1 MDHAL
6 NQIGFYLYTLAFLT
20 TLARVFQPKLTRWV
34 PLGFIAAGASFQ
46 LAAFIVRWSLLN
58 WAPVTTMYEIL
69 CYVSFGLGLAVFFT
83 YRKSDFP
90 VLTAMSLILPIA
102 ALGVALF
109 KESSDLKP
117 VVPGLQSNWM
127 PIHVSCWCFSYSAFG
142 VGFIVSAA
150 LIALRRLDRAPE
162 MQEKLSELFYRLVLF
177 GFPFHTLGLITGALW
192 ASNAW
197 ASPWFNDP
205 KEWTSAITW
214 LIYAIYL
221 HLHRKKLRGADWL
234 GIVGMASVLLT
245 FVGVNFIPSASQSA
259 HTYVSPGS
267 PGWLMLGWIFGP
279 FAILSIG
286 LGLLGFWRKAPI
298 QNSKFQIQNKKVLN
312 IES

>member
-1 MDHAL
+1 MMDHFLNTIAFYFYMFAL
-6 NQIGFYLYTLAFLT
+6 LT
-20 TLARVFQPKLTRWV
+20 TLVRVFQPKLTHWV
-34 PLGFIAAGASFQ
+34 PLGFTAIGAALQF
-46 LAAFIVRWSLLN
+46 AAFLIRWSHLN

-83 YRKSDFP
+83 YRKFDAP
-90 VLTAMSLILPIA
+90 VLAAMSLILPIA
-102 ALGVALF
+102 ALGTALF
-109 KESSDLKP
+109 TESPDLKP
-117 VVPGLQSNWM
+117 VVPGLQSRWM

-142 VGFIVSAA
+142 VGFVVASC
-150 LIALRRLDRAPE
+150 LIALRRLGRAPK
-162 MQEKLSELFYRLVLF
+162 MQEELGDLFHRLVLF

-192 ASNAW
+192 AANAW

-221 HLHRKKLRGADWL
+221 HLHRKKILGADWL

-245 FVGVNFIPSASQSA
+245 FVGVNFIPSARQSA

-267 PGWLMLGWIFGP
+267 PGWLMLGWILGP
-279 FAILSIG
+279 FAVLSIA
-286 LGLLGFWRKAPI
+286 LWALKFWRKTPVSRLK
-298 QNSKFQIQNKKVLN
+298 QDREVLN
-312 IES
+312 ATR